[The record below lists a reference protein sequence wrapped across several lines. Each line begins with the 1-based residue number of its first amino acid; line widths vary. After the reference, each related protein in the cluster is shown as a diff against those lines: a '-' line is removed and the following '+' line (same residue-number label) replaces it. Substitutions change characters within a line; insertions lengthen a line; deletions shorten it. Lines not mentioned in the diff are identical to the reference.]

1 MKSWKKG
8 NALSAEAALS
18 LAQANFMP
26 EKMELFFIS
35 VHPNARTTQTLEEFH
50 GKSNGQKLLA
60 KSEEKRNKVI
70 F

>member
-1 MKSWKKG
+1 M
-8 NALSAEAALS
+8 S

-35 VHPNARTTQTLEEFH
+35 VHPNARTTQTLEGFH